1 MSNPKEI
8 LIATIKEWIE
18 INKELTNIQ
27 KVIKEHR
34 AKKRQLTDALVA
46 IMKNNEI
53 DCFDINNGKLLCKT
67 TKTKAPLNRQNLI
80 KALEDY
86 FSDVPNIDTL
96 EVGNYILDKRPI
108 KETNSLVIKQNK

>member
-1 MSNPKEI
+1 MSDPKEI

-18 INKELTNIQ
+18 INNELIKVQ
-27 KVIKEHR
+27 KIIKEYR
-34 AKKRQLTDALVA
+34 SKKRQLTDALIS

-67 TKTKAPLNRQNLI
+67 TKTKAPLNRQNLL

-86 FSDVPNIDTL
+86 FSNVPNVDST
-96 EVGNYILDKRPI
+96 EVGNYILETRPT
-108 KETNSLVIKQNK
+108 KETSSLVIKQNK